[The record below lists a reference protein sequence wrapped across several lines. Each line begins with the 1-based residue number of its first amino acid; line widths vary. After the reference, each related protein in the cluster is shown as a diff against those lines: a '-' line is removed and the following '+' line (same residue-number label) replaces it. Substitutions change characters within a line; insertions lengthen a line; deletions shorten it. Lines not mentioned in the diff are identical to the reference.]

1 MIRHLVCLALA
12 LLVIA
17 NASFSQGNRGDMDKL
32 ASQLDSVR
40 QVMQTSL
47 YLRPS
52 KDIYISGEDLW
63 FNAFVLNAIDFTLSA
78 LDNTLYL
85 QLQKVGADSV
95 LWEEMYP
102 VLNGISYGHVYL
114 PQTLSNGEYLL
125 KGYTAHSYVS
135 GQPYYYAVARIRV
148 FNEPQ
153 EIRARKIRQLQ
164 NNVTSSEAV
173 QFRVFPEGGH
183 LLAGVPNR
191 IAFKAVNKNGQPAE
205 VKGTLLKG
213 DVPVLNFKTVHAGMG
228 SFLFTPEKGAI
239 YRIRLNYS
247 KDSLYP
253 LPVALEEG
261 LCMRLLKNEGDSLV
275 FKIIAHDMP
284 QKEKFYLRLQIRGA
298 VEAIAAGEVG
308 DSMEVKIPI
317 QNSAPGVG
325 EVTLFDAQQRPMA
338 ERLVYLHPDRQFHI
352 SFSQVKNE
360 YAPKEQV
367 ALKIKT
373 TDDSGMPVPAVFS
386 LCVYDDLFHSA
397 ENTGNMLSYY
407 YLSTQIRGKIY
418 NPAYYFDSAHADRK
432 AALDLL
438 LLTQGWRS
446 YTWSK
451 EAMAERKPLPPVLSD
466 TLQAWVTPDRKA
478 GKEKQPVSLML
489 YNYNKTTSQFAAV
502 DNAGKFYL
510 TPANLAIGPRFFIQY
525 FSEKT
530 YNIHVEDPFE
540 AIRKAI
546 TAHPTV
552 YLLPDTFPLAGKPQ
566 VDTTYIPYGKTLKE
580 ITVTGKSTVYTDKYL
595 GYLDSIAKYE
605 GNTDYVGECGWLNC
619 PDGRTNIKPVEGK
632 TYHVFSSDV
641 TSHRQGVIL
650 TRDNHKDVVYHYPKY
665 TEEELLKVTKM
676 AIVKGYYQ
684 SREFYEPDYD
694 KESNPGID
702 TRNTLLW
709 KPVIVTD
716 KNGEATVQFFCS
728 DIARQFMGIAEGVTG
743 EGVLGVG
750 EFKFRIRQ

>member
-1 MIRHLVCLALA
+1 MIRYLVCLALT
-12 LLVIA
+12 LLVVS
-17 NASFSQGNRGDMDKL
+17 NASFSQGNRGDIDKL
-32 ASQLDSVR
+32 AGQLDSVR

-47 YLRPS
+47 YLRTS

-63 FNAFVLNAIDFTLSA
+63 FNAFVLNAVDFTLSA

-102 VLNGISYGHVYL
+102 VLNGVSYGHVYL
-114 PQTLSNGEYLL
+114 PATLPNGEYLL
-125 KGYTAHSYVS
+125 KGFTAHSYFS

-164 NNVTSSEAV
+164 NKVLPSEAV

-183 LLAGVPNR
+183 LLAGVLNR
-191 IAFKAVNKNGQPAE
+191 VAFKAVNKDGLPAE
-205 VKGTLLKG
+205 AKGTLLKG
-213 DVPVLNFKTVHAGMG
+213 DTPVLNFSSVHAGMG
-228 SFLFTPEKGAI
+228 SFEFMPEKGAT
-239 YRIRLNYS
+239 YRVKLDNN

-253 LPVALEEG
+253 LPSALEGG
-261 LCMRLLKNEGDSLV
+261 LCMRLLKNEGDNLV
-275 FKIIAHDMP
+275 FKVMAHNMP
-284 QKEKFYLRLQIRGA
+284 QQQKFYLRLQIRGA
-298 VEAIAAGEVG
+298 VESIAAGEVS

-317 QNSAPGVG
+317 QNAPLGIG
-325 EVTLFDAQQRPMA
+325 EVTLFDAQQRPIA
-338 ERLVYLHPDRQFHI
+338 ERLVYLHPERRFHI
-352 SFSQVKNE
+352 SFSQVKDE
-360 YAPKEQV
+360 YAPKEKV

-373 TDDSGMPVPAVFS
+373 TDDNGMPVPAVFS
-386 LCVYDDLFHSA
+386 LCVYDNLFHSA
-397 ENTGNMLSYY
+397 ENTGNILSYY
-407 YLSTQIRGKIY
+407 YLSTQVRGKIY
-418 NPAYYFDSAHADRK
+418 NPAYYFDSTHADRK

-451 EAMAERKPLPPVLSD
+451 EAMAEHKALTACLSD
-466 TLQAWVTPDRKA
+466 TLQAWITPDKKA
-478 GKEKQPVSLML
+478 GKEKKQVSLML

-510 TPANLAIGPRFFIQY
+510 TPANLAIGPRFFIKY
-525 FSEKT
+525 FSEKI
-530 YNIHVEDPFE
+530 YSIRVEDPFE
-540 AIRKAI
+540 TIREAT
-546 TAHPTV
+546 TAHPAT
-552 YLLPDTFPLAGKPQ
+552 YILPDTVPLTGKVQ
-566 VDTTYIPYGKTLKE
+566 VDTAYIPYGKTLKE
-580 ITVTGKSTVYTDKYL
+580 ITISGKSPVYTDKYL

-632 TYHVFSSDV
+632 TYPVFSPEV
-641 TSHRQGVIL
+641 KSHRQRVIL
-650 TRDNHKDVVYHYPKY
+650 TKDNFHEVVYHYPKY
-665 TEEELLKVTKM
+665 TEAELLKVTKM
-676 AIVKGYYQ
+676 GIVKGYYQ

-728 DIARQFMGIAEGVTG
+728 DVARQFMGIAEGVTG
-743 EGVLGVG
+743 DGVLGVG
-750 EFKFRIRQ
+750 QFKFRIR

>member
-1 MIRHLVCLALA
+1 MIKYLVCLAFM
-12 LLVIA
+12 LVIS

-32 ASQLDSVR
+32 AGQLDAVR

-47 YLRPS
+47 YLRTS

-85 QLQKVGADSV
+85 QLQKVGADSM

-102 VLNGISYGHVYL
+102 VLNGVSYGHVYL
-114 PQTLSNGEYLL
+114 PQTLPNGEYLL

-164 NNVTSSEAV
+164 NNVPPPEAV
-173 QFRVFPEGGH
+173 QFRIFPEGGH
-183 LLAGVPNR
+183 LLAGVSNR
-191 IAFKAVNKNGQPAE
+191 VAFKAVNKNGLPAE
-205 VKGTLLKG
+205 VKGVLLKG
-213 DVPVLNFKTVHAGMG
+213 DVPVLNFSTVHAGMG
-228 SFLFTPEKGAI
+228 SIEFIPEKGAT
-239 YRIRLNYS
+239 YHVKLDSN

-253 LPVALEEG
+253 VPAALEEG
-261 LCMRLLKNEGDSLV
+261 LCMRLLKNEGDNLV
-275 FKIIAHDMP
+275 FKVTAHNLS
-284 QKEKFYLRLQIRGA
+284 QKQKFYLRLQIRGA

-308 DSMEVKIPI
+308 DSMDVKIPI
-317 QNSAPGVG
+317 QNAPLGIG
-325 EVTLFDAQQRPMA
+325 EVTLFDAQQRPIA
-338 ERLVYLHPDRQFHI
+338 ERLVYLHPERQFHI
-352 SFSQVKNE
+352 SFSQVKSE
-360 YAPKEQV
+360 YAPKEKV
-367 ALKIKT
+367 SLKIRT
-373 TDDSGMPVPAVFS
+373 TDDNGTPVPAVFS

-418 NPAYYFDSAHADRK
+418 NPAYYFDSTHADRK

-446 YTWSK
+446 YTWSR
-451 EAMAERKPLPPVLSD
+451 EAMTERKALPPVLSD
-466 TLQAWVTPDRKA
+466 TLQAWITPDRRA
-478 GKEKQPVSLML
+478 GKEKQPLSLML

-502 DNAGKFYL
+502 DNAGMFYL
-510 TPANLAIGPRFFIQY
+510 TPANLAIGPRFFIKY

-530 YNIHVEDPFE
+530 YSIRVEDPFE
-540 AIRKAI
+540 AIRKAT
-546 TAHPTV
+546 TAHSAI
-552 YLLPDTFPLAGKPQ
+552 YMLPDTIPLTGK
-566 VDTTYIPYGKTLKE
+566 VRIDTAYIPYGKTLKE
-580 ITVTGKSTVYTDKYL
+580 VTISGKGPVYTDKYL

-632 TYHVFSSDV
+632 TYHVFSADV
-641 TSHRQGVIL
+641 KAHYRVLL
-650 TRDNHKDVVYHYPKY
+650 TKDNHHDVVYHYPKY
-665 TEEELLKVTKM
+665 TEAELLKVTKM

-694 KESNPGID
+694 KEANPGID

-709 KPVIVTD
+709 KPVVVTD

-728 DIARQFMGIAEGVTG
+728 DVPRQFMGVAEGVTG
-743 EGVLGVG
+743 EGVLGIG
-750 EFKFRIRQ
+750 QFTFRIR